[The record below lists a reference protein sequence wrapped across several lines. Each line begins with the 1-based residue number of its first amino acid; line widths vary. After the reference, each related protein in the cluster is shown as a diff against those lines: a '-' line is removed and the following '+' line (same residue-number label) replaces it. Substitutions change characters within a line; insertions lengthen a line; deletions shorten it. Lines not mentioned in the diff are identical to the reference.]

1 MKPLGKQ
8 IIAEFINCSG
18 RILNNKEEIDS
29 ILAEGI
35 KKSGLTLIGI
45 TGKQF
50 FPVGVTSI
58 AIISE
63 SHVAIHTYP
72 EAGHASLDIFT
83 CANGARNIN
92 KLLKFLREKL
102 KPQTVR
108 LMEIQRGNP
117 LTVNEENWITSF
129 SNTGFEVKYFV
140 EKVYVSKKTKYQQ
153 LDIIDNPNF
162 GRMMFLDK
170 DVQIAERDSYLY
182 DRSMV
187 NPIIERKKDIKRVAI
202 LGGGDGG
209 VLREVLKYKPDV
221 AFLIDIDEEV
231 IEAAKEYLPMIH
243 KNSFKNKRANEEVI
257 EAAKE
262 YLPMIHK
269 NSFKNKRAR
278 IVIDDANKFLAE
290 KHGFDAIIYDLTM
303 HPEALTNMERV
314 EFLRQIFSGIRKNLT
329 PDGVVSMQCCSEFDT
344 ETISLLKRLLPRYFK
359 NIKFFTEFIPS
370 FCENWVF
377 VSAIKR

>member
-18 RILNNKEEIDS
+18 RALNNKEEIES

-35 KKSGLTLIGI
+35 QKSGLTLIGI

-102 KPQTVR
+102 RPQTVR

-153 LDIIDNPNF
+153 LDIIDNPSF

-170 DVQIAERDSYLY
+170 DIQIAERDSYLY

-187 NPIIERKKDIKRVAI
+187 NPIIERKKDIKTVAI

-221 AFLIDIDEEV
+221 AYLIDID
-231 IEAAKEYLPMIH
+231 
-243 KNSFKNKRANEEVI
+243 EEVI

-303 HPEALTNMERV
+303 HPEALTNMERI
-314 EFLRQIFSGIRKNLT
+314 EFLRQIFSGIRKNLN

-344 ETISLLKRLLPRYFK
+344 ETINLLKRLLPRYFK

-377 VSAIKR
+377 VSATKR